1 MLGPI
6 RPQVIFSQSKLS
18 KQHSRTIERW
28 LMWHFTGRGDKRK
41 EEISHVLVFCVPRL
55 PSSLL
60 CFSTWEDVLCGRPH
74 LDSLAIW
81 LPDGLANG
89 RSRQKTGGEAVGAF
103 LPHSLLSSLQF
114 CRRLCFSCWVAP
126 LSHLWPSLGS
136 SHLTPSSCPSAPM
149 GGNGFLQFLV
159 YGCFTSPL

>member
-18 KQHSRTIERW
+18 KQHSRTIEKW
-28 LMWHFTGRGDKRK
+28 LMWHFPGRGDKWK

-74 LDSLAIW
+74 LGSLAIW
-81 LPDGLANG
+81 LPDGLANA
-89 RSRQKTGGEAVGAF
+89 RSRRKTGGEVGGGI
-103 LPHSLLSSLQF
+103 S
-114 CRRLCFSCWVAP
+114 
-126 LSHLWPSLGS
+126 PSLPPF
-136 SHLTPSSCPSAPM
+136 LTAVLPEAVFLLLGGPSFTPLDLTGLQSPHAL
-149 GGNGFLQFLV
+149 FLSFCTR
-159 YGCFTSPL
+159 GW